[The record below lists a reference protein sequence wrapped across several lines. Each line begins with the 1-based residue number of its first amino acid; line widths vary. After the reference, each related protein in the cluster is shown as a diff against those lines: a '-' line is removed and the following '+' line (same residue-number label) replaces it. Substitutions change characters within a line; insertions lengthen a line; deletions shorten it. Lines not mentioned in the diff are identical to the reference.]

1 MYHTALS
8 ETDTTSFILTNLR
21 MAAWVSSYMNE
32 IVNRTHGVTIS
43 LWKLTEIR
51 TFILTKREIAS
62 ISMRNF

>member
-8 ETDTTSFILTNLR
+8 ETDTATFILTNLR
-21 MAAWVSSYMNE
+21 MAAWVSNYMNE